1 MAVCSKCGAQIP
13 DNTGVCPSCGAP
25 QENGANQQAYVNGGN
40 YMDPNDVQQNKVMAV
55 LAYIGILFLVPLLA
69 APNSQYARFHTNQGL
84 VLFLFD
90 IVVGILTAVLAFIPF
105 IGLIVSSLL
114 GLGIFVLMILGIVNA
129 ATGKANELPLIG
141 KIRIIK

>member
-105 IGLIVSSLL
+105 IGLIVSSVL
-114 GLGIFVLMILGIVNA
+114 GLGVFVLIILGIVNA
-129 ATGKANELPLIG
+129 ATGKANQLPLIG

>member
-55 LAYIGILFLVPLLA
+55 LAYIGILFLVPLL
-69 APNSQYARFHTNQGL
+69 SMHVSIQIRDLCFSCL
-84 VLFLFD
+84 
-90 IVVGILTAVLAFIPF
+90 ILWLAY
-105 IGLIVSSLL
+105 
-114 GLGIFVLMILGIVNA
+114 
-129 ATGKANELPLIG
+129 
-141 KIRIIK
+141 

>member
-141 KIRIIK
+141 KSRIIK

>member
-90 IVVGILTAVLAFIPF
+90 IVVGILSAVLAFIPF
-105 IGLIVSSLL
+105 VGLIVSSLL
-114 GLGIFVLMILGIVNA
+114 SLGAFVLMILGIVNA

>member
-40 YMDPNDVQQNKVMAV
+40 YMDPNDVQQNKVMAGF
-55 LAYIGILFLVPLLA
+55 AYIGILFLVSLLA

-114 GLGIFVLMILGIVNA
+114 GLGVFVLMILGIVNA

>member
-90 IVVGILTAVLAFIPF
+90 IVVGILTAFLAFIPF

-114 GLGIFVLMILGIVNA
+114 GLGVFVLMILGIVNA